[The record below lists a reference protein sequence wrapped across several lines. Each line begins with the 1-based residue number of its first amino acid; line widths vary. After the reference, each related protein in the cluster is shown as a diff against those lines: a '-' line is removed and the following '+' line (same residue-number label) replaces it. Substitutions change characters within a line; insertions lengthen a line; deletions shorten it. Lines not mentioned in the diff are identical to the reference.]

1 MLGASQRVSTN
12 PFKGPKAGRWARFTF
27 GQKVRQVLQNDDCSE
42 NDRKNR
48 ICRVLADHSHRL
60 LQFVVLSCGAV
71 PAKKHSFRIRGQ
83 HMAGKLKD
91 LVYAMTGFDLDFDK
105 VSTDINA
112 QIATASLLAVAA
124 NSDGS
129 IDSVET
135 EKMVGVLRKRFE
147 LTSTVALDLVTRA
160 IDELST
166 GDASRRLFDELNER
180 LTLKQKDDLLLMVL
194 EVIAADGEKEAR
206 EMALL
211 DQTVTALN
219 ISDRQLSNIYDRYFE
234 ARRNNK
240 T

>member
-1 MLGASQRVSTN
+1 
-12 PFKGPKAGRWARFTF
+12 
-27 GQKVRQVLQNDDCSE
+27 
-42 NDRKNR
+42 
-48 ICRVLADHSHRL
+48 
-60 LQFVVLSCGAV
+60 
-71 PAKKHSFRIRGQ
+71 
-83 HMAGKLKD
+83 MAGKLKD
-91 LVYAMTGFDLDFDK
+91 LVYAITGVDLDFDK

-112 QIATASLLAVAA
+112 QIAVASLLAVAA

-129 IDSVET
+129 IDSAET

-160 IDELST
+160 IDELSA
-166 GDASRRLFDELNER
+166 GDASRRLFEELNQR

-211 DQTVTALN
+211 DQTVTALK
-219 ISDRQLSNIYDRYFE
+219 ISDRQLSNIYNRYFE

-240 T
+240 A

>member
-1 MLGASQRVSTN
+1 L
-12 PFKGPKAGRWARFTF
+12 
-27 GQKVRQVLQNDDCSE
+27 
-42 NDRKNR
+42 
-48 ICRVLADHSHRL
+48 
-60 LQFVVLSCGAV
+60 
-71 PAKKHSFRIRGQ
+71 
-83 HMAGKLKD
+83 AGKLKD
-91 LVYAMTGFDLDFDK
+91 LVYAITGIDLDFDQLT
-105 VSTDINA
+105 TDINA
-112 QIATASLLAVAA
+112 QIAIASLLAVAA

-129 IDSVET
+129 IDSAET

-180 LTLKQKDDLLLMVL
+180 LTLKQKDDLLLMVM

-211 DQTVTALN
+211 DQTVTALK
-219 ISDRQLSNIYDRYFE
+219 ISDRQLSNIYNRYFE

-240 T
+240 A

>member
-1 MLGASQRVSTN
+1 
-12 PFKGPKAGRWARFTF
+12 
-27 GQKVRQVLQNDDCSE
+27 
-42 NDRKNR
+42 
-48 ICRVLADHSHRL
+48 
-60 LQFVVLSCGAV
+60 
-71 PAKKHSFRIRGQ
+71 
-83 HMAGKLKD
+83 MAGKLKD

-129 IDSVET
+129 IDSAET

-160 IDELST
+160 IDELSA
-166 GDASRRLFDELNER
+166 GDASRRLFEELNER
-180 LTLKQKDDLLLMVL
+180 LTLKQKDDLLLMIL

>member
-1 MLGASQRVSTN
+1 
-12 PFKGPKAGRWARFTF
+12 
-27 GQKVRQVLQNDDCSE
+27 
-42 NDRKNR
+42 
-48 ICRVLADHSHRL
+48 
-60 LQFVVLSCGAV
+60 
-71 PAKKHSFRIRGQ
+71 
-83 HMAGKLKD
+83 MAGKLKD

-129 IDSVET
+129 IDSAET

-160 IDELST
+160 IDELSA
-166 GDASRRLFDELNER
+166 GDASRRLFEELDDR
-180 LTLKQKDDLLLMVL
+180 LTLKQKDDLLLMIL

-219 ISDRQLSNIYDRYFE
+219 VSDRQLSNIYDRYFE